1 MLSKSQAKL
10 FFIAATVGFS
20 GVFLWLSVDTIL
32 QIPERTNQEELTPA
46 VARGK
51 HIWDVNNCMGCHTLF
66 GEGAYY
72 APELTKVVER
82 RGEAYIRVFLR
93 DPEAMYPG
101 RRRMINYGF
110 SEDEISD
117 LIAFFEWIGNVDTN
131 GFPTDPPLAA
141 SRARGTAPVASDVV
155 TPAPFEVCS
164 ACHMVGG
171 QGGTVGPALDGVA
184 SRYTREELDE
194 WLHDPQS
201 VRPGTAM
208 PNPES
213 LGIDDAQLEELSTW
227 LMTLE

>member
-20 GVFLWLSVDTIL
+20 GVFLWLSVDTVM
-32 QIPERTNQEELTPA
+32 QIPARTNQDALTPA

-72 APELTKVVER
+72 APELTQVVER
-82 RGEAYIRVFLR
+82 RGEVYIRAFLR

-101 RRRMINYGF
+101 RRRMINYHF
-110 SEDEISD
+110 TEDEISD
-117 LIAFFEWIGNVDTN
+117 VIAFFVWVGNVDTN
-131 GFPTDPPLAA
+131 GFPADPPLAG
-141 SRARGTAPVASDVV
+141 SRPGAPVASDVI
-155 TPAPFEVCS
+155 TPASFAVCS

-184 SRYTREELDE
+184 SRFTREELDA
-194 WLHDPQS
+194 WLEDPQS